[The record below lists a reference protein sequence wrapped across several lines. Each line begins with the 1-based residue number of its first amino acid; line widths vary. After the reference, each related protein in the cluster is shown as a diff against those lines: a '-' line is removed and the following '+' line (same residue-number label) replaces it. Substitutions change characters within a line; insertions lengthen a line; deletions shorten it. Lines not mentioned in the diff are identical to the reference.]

1 MDNLKDLH
9 EMFTKFREAKEA
21 EFRVSDNPMDRA
33 YMHMRDTSSTLE
45 KKMRMV
51 QLLAAI
57 KHDVTVFEMI
67 AALFE
72 DVIARIDSVYE
83 LITSRKEESEG

>member
-1 MDNLKDLH
+1 MDNLYDLH

-21 EFRVSDNPMDRA
+21 EMRVSDNPKDRA
-33 YMHMRDTSSTLE
+33 FMRMQDASSALK
-45 KKMRMV
+45 KKMLMV

-57 KHDVTVFEMI
+57 EKDVTVFEMI
-67 AALFE
+67 AAINE
-72 DVIARIDSVYE
+72 DMIARIDSVYE